1 MRTIMKKIVRL
12 QASSFFLAG
21 LIALFLVCSCSDKKQ
36 DSQNIKKDRAVP
48 VIVAQVM
55 EKAVPVQI
63 MAIGNA
69 EALETVSIKSRV
81 GGELKR
87 VHFREG
93 QDVNQGDLLFTI
105 DPDTYDAALK
115 QAQANLAR
123 NMALLKKAEEDVK
136 RYSDLVRKEYI
147 SQEQYDQSVTNVD
160 ALKAQIR
167 ADQAAIDNA
176 QLQVGYC
183 TIRAPISGRT
193 GDLLADRG
201 NMIKAQDDNKSLVVI
216 NQIQPIHVSFA
227 VPEQNLG
234 EIKKY
239 AAAGKLKLKA
249 LISKDGQ
256 FSEDGTLT
264 FIDNTVDKA
273 TGTIRMKGTFDNKER
288 KLWPGQFVNL
298 VLDLT
303 VQSKAVVVPSQA
315 VQTGIEGQYVYIIR
329 PNLTAEARPVVLGRS
344 FDGQTVI
351 EKGLQA
357 GENVVTDGQF
367 QLVSGVKVQ
376 IKGSPESKGAARP

>member
-1 MRTIMKKIVRL
+1 MKKIVRL
-12 QASSFFLAG
+12 KVSSFFLAG
-21 LIALFLVCSCSDKKQ
+21 LIALFLVSSCSDKKQ
-36 DSQNIKKDRAVP
+36 DPENMKKDRTVP
-48 VIVAQVM
+48 VTVAQVM

-63 MAIGNA
+63 RAIGNG
-69 EALETVSIKSRV
+69 EALKTVSIKSRV
-81 GGELKR
+81 GGELKE

-93 QDVNQGDLLFTI
+93 QDVKQGDLLFTI
-105 DPDTYDAALK
+105 DPDTYEAALK
-115 QAQANLAR
+115 QVQANLAR
-123 NMALLKKAEEDVK
+123 NMALLKKAQEDVK
-136 RYSDLVRKEYI
+136 RYSDLVQKEYI
-147 SQEQYDQSVTNVD
+147 SQEQYDQAVTNVD
-160 ALKAQIR
+160 ALKAQIK
-167 ADQAAIDNA
+167 ADQAAVENA
-176 QLQVGYC
+176 RLLVSYC
-183 TIRAPISGRT
+183 TIRAPIAGRT
-193 GDLLADRG
+193 GELLADKG

-216 NQIQPIHVSFA
+216 NQIQPLYVSFA
-227 VPEQNLG
+227 VPEQNLPD
-234 EIKKY
+234 IKKH

-256 FSEDGTLT
+256 FSEEGTLT

-273 TGTIRMKGTFDNKER
+273 TGTIRMKGTFDNKEK

-303 VQSKAVVVPSQA
+303 VQSNAVVVPSQA
-315 VQTGIEGQYVYIIR
+315 VQTGIEGQYVYILR

-367 QLVSGVKVQ
+367 HLVSGVKVQ